1 MVADAIS
8 APVPPSYT
16 TAPKPV
22 VTDGS
27 WSSWVEF
34 QEFGAA
40 AQRDR
45 APTERDPV
53 SGKFRVDF
61 GNHISASSFL
71 VTLVDD
77 SVVQSAIGN
86 LPRTPSLIGGTLGG
100 DPTTGRFDFDVQRGQ
115 GAQFFP

>member
-1 MVADAIS
+1 
-8 APVPPSYT
+8 VPPSYT

-27 WSSWVEF
+27 WTSWVEF

-45 APTERDPV
+45 TPNQRDAIN
-53 SGKFRVDF
+53 GKFRVDF
-61 GNHISASSFL
+61 GDHVNASSFL
-71 VTLVDD
+71 LTLMDD
-77 SVVQSAIGN
+77 SVVEAAIAN
-86 LPRTPSLIGGTLGG
+86 LPRPQSLIGGTLGG
-100 DPTTGRFDFDVQRGQ
+100 DSTTGRFDFDVQRGQ